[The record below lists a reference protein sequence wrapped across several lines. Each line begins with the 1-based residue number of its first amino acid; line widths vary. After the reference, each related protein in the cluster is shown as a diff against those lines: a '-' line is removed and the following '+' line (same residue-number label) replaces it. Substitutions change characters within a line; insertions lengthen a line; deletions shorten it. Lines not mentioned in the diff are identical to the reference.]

1 MKSQLSYTRNT
12 VDKITVKGVLSSDGT
27 EITYIDADKE
37 EQVVAIDDC
46 LKAFRNCDISFSVSK
61 SKNEDLDIDSSD
73 E

>member
-1 MKSQLSYTRNT
+1 MKSQLSFTRNT
-12 VDKITVKGVLSSDGT
+12 VDKIAVKGLLSDDGT

-37 EQVVAIDDC
+37 EQVVTVEDC
-46 LKAFRNCDISFSVSK
+46 MKAFRGGEIAFTVSR